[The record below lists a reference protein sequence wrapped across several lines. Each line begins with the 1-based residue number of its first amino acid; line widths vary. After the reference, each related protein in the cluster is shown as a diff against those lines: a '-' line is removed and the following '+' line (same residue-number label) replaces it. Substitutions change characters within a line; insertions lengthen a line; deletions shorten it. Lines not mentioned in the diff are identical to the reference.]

1 MNLDATFDALVTPSM
16 LDGLMARWKCQ
27 SPVGGGRVA
36 APDSTTAAQAILSK
50 AIGRYVEFLTPSDR
64 TLYAALLSAHEPREL
79 RALFF
84 ESFDL
89 LVRTRGPAVAVLRI
103 REIHELLRSGRETD
117 AESPAASLAGHR

>member
-27 SPVGGGRVA
+27 SPANVVRMPA
-36 APDSTTAAQAILSK
+36 RDSTRAAQAILSN

-103 REIHELLRSGRETD
+103 REIHELLRWGRESD
-117 AESPAASLAGHR
+117 GESPAGSLAGHR